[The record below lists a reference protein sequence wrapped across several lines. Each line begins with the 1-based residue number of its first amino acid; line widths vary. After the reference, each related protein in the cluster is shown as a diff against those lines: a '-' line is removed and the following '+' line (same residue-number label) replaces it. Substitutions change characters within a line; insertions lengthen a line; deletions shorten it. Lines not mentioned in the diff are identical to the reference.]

1 MKTPTSHRLPLTV
14 LVLLTALLASAGPA
28 SAAEAPSCKY
38 LNIGELPLRF
48 MGNNFQ
54 PVVQGSINDQP
65 VTMLVDTGAFASALT
80 PTGVERLDLN
90 PRVTGD
96 RTEGIGG
103 TSRVYGVRL
112 SEFGIGPAHVKR
124 LQLRMIGDMGA
135 PPDFDAIVGADFL
148 FQADIEISLA
158 EKAVRFFRPM
168 DCDKRSFLAYW
179 AKEAVVLPLTGNF
192 GASRNNTFTVV
203 LNGVEV
209 DAIIDTGASHSVVF
223 EWAARKAG
231 VQADHASSRQAGSAV
246 GVGSDIVRQRS
257 AVFTTFAIGGETI
270 RDAELTI
277 GPDLGV
283 AGHPLGMLLG
293 ADFLR
298 SHRILFAMS
307 QRQLYVSYQ
316 GGDVF
321 QRDARGIPAW
331 LQREADGGNADAQYA
346 VAARYAAGKLVG
358 RDPDKALAL
367 LELAAA
373 QNHRPALLSLADQRM
388 RAKRYTDGAA
398 LYRRAVLAQPGDR
411 RTWLMLYLAQLRAGE
426 TAQAAAEL
434 DQRLAA
440 DTKHA
445 WPAPVGDYFLGR
457 LDAPA
462 LLAAAGK
469 EEALAAPRRC
479 ESQRFMLLLAGA
491 KGDEVQVKAL
501 APAVTAACK
510 APAS

>member
-1 MKTPTSHRLPLTV
+1 MTTISTGLCGR
-14 LVLLTALLASAGPA
+14 VLLSLAAMLCLPAAGAADTA
-28 SAAEAPSCKY
+28 SCKY

-54 PVVQGSINDQP
+54 PMVQGSINDQP
-65 VTMLVDTGAFASALT
+65 ATMLVDTGSGTSALT

-90 PRVTGD
+90 PHITGAH
-96 RTEGIGG
+96 TEGIGG

-124 LQLRMIGDMGA
+124 LALRVIGDMGA

-158 EKAVRFFRPM
+158 EHAVRFFRPI
-168 DCDKRSFLAYW
+168 DCDKNSFLAYW
-179 AKEAVVLPLTGNF
+179 TKQAVVVPLTGSF
-192 GASRNNTFTVV
+192 GTSRNNTITVL

-209 DAIIDTGASHSVVF
+209 DAIIDTGASRSTVF

-231 VQADHASSRQAGSAV
+231 VQADHATSRQAASAV

-257 AVFTTFAIGGETI
+257 AIFTTFAIGGETI

-277 GPDLGV
+277 SPDLGLT
-283 AGHPLGMLLG
+283 GRQLGMLLG

-298 SHRILFAMS
+298 SHRILFASS
-307 QRQLYVSYQ
+307 QRQLYVTYE

-321 QRDARGIPAW
+321 TRDARGIPDW
-331 LQREADGGNADAQYA
+331 LQREADSGNPDAQYA
-346 VAARYAAGKLVG
+346 LASRYAAGRLVA
-358 RDPDKALAL
+358 RDPDKAMGL

-373 QNHRPALLSLADQRM
+373 QNHQAALSSLADQRM
-388 RAKRYTDGAA
+388 RAKRYADGAA
-398 LYRRAVLAQPGDR
+398 LYRRAVLAQPNNR
-411 RTWLMLYLAQLRAGE
+411 RAWMMLYLAQLSAGDG
-426 TAQAAAEL
+426 AQAALEL

-440 DTKHA
+440 DTKHP

-457 LDAPA
+457 LDAPG

-469 EEALAAPRRC
+469 EEALAAARRC
-479 ESQRFMLLLAGA
+479 ESQRFMLMLAGA
-491 KGDEVQVKAL
+491 KGDEAQLKAL

>member
-209 DAIIDTGASHSVVF
+209 DAIIDTGASHSIVF

-398 LYRRAVLAQPGDR
+398 LYRRAVLAQ
-411 RTWLMLYLAQLRAGE
+411 LRAGE
-426 TAQAAAEL
+426 TAQAATEL

-440 DTKHA
+440 DIKHA

-491 KGDEVQVKAL
+491 KGDEAQVKAL